1 MKKILILSV
10 AAFIGCVAQA
20 DLLYWQVNESDVAK
34 AGISSDYAYATI
46 SAVDGSGKTVLTNYG
61 FPGDSAIPSP
71 VPKSEFTFEGDGST
85 GIYADLAPL
94 ANYATTPSS
103 YSMLIEL
110 YDSNNALIGQSN
122 SMPYDTWKTYV
133 DSSNFRENWQAMSAT
148 TGLGAATGTNG
159 YHAVPEPTSGLLMLI
174 GAAMLGLRRRK
185 IA

>member
-20 DLLYWQVNESDVAK
+20 DLLYWQVNESDVTN
-34 AGISSDYAYATI
+34 AGISDYAYATI

-61 FPGDSAIPSP
+61 FPGDSAISSP
-71 VPKSEFTFEGDGST
+71 VSKSEFTIEGGGST

-94 ANYATTPSS
+94 ANYATDPSS

-110 YDSNNALIGQSN
+110 YDSNKALIGKSETMTYN
-122 SMPYDTWKTYV
+122 TWKTYV
-133 DSSNFRENWQAMSAT
+133 DSSNFSSNWQSMSAT
-148 TGLGAATGTNG
+148 TGLGAANGTNG
-159 YHAVPEPTSGLLMLI
+159 YTAVPEPTSGLLMLI